1 MLHKSKKD
9 VWMQTLYDEF
19 QSQSWEAITKLMK
32 EVYLLAKNDTNLDNP
47 YTELVLNNLKIITNK
62 ENMEVSFKQWKSF
75 NAYLGK
81 NNEPKEID
89 ESKLL

>member
-1 MLHKSKKD
+1 MLYKSKKE
-9 VWMQTLYDEF
+9 VWMDNLHDEF
-19 QSQSWEAITKLMK
+19 KSQSWEAITKLMK
-32 EVYLLAKNDTNLDNP
+32 EVYLSAKNDTKFEKP

-62 ENMEVSFKQWKSF
+62 EPMEVSFKQWKSF